1 MHARPSHL
9 VRACKVTSAVLVGL
23 TVLVALGATNWLDLA
38 ARLLL
43 WKQQPHVETTLKTIE
58 PILDRYGTW
67 LLLLG
72 AVAVTWVVRGRRV
85 GLSAALGVGIGWV
98 VNNGLTTALK
108 LLTARNRARI
118 GSPDMFEW
126 GQVQLIDT
134 HQWRLMAAYPSGH
147 TGGAA
152 LAGMCAWYLSS
163 LWATKVRKPVRV
175 VSIAVI
181 VTVCAISWLRTTHWI
196 TDIVA
201 GVIVGWFSASVG
213 MMVAGKRLR
222 AAGDADDSAR
232 LTASV

>member
-9 VRACKVTSAVLVGL
+9 VRACKTTSAALVGL
-23 TVLVALGATNWLDLA
+23 TALVALGATNGIDLA
-38 ARLLL
+38 TRLLL

-58 PILDRYGTW
+58 PILDRFGTW

-72 AVAVTWVVRGRRV
+72 AVVVTWMVRGRRV

-126 GQVQLIDT
+126 GQVQLVDT

-152 LAGMCAWYLSS
+152 L
-163 LWATKVRKPVRV
+163 
-175 VSIAVI
+175 
-181 VTVCAISWLRTTHWI
+181 VCAISWLRTTHWV

-232 LTASV
+232 LTADSVV